1 MSSFIR
7 PRHRFNR
14 QICQN
19 LTCNV
24 GRNQYGLANQKPNNP
39 LYFTLASMKKAI
51 ADGKFMKKT
60 VTGTALPN
68 PVKQLKEFVNGGASG
83 NKPGPKMPKSLNTFV
98 SREPENQANNNQVR
112 RQAMRELRL
121 EVRGRAAVAQPP
133 PGPPP
138 RSVVDAQTRRNLFNT
153 VEIPSNLTAE
163 ERRAFTFSPMPTVQ
177 RGLGAPATPIDYRQ
191 ELRNLASRAKIVNE
205 SVESKMEQGTPATS
219 AQAPAPP
226 RERAGRRRRLALEDD
241 KKASRMEQGT
251 PATSAQ
257 PPVSRKE
264 RAARRRRLALEDNKK
279 ASRMEEGRGRQQ
291 AIINSYK

>member
-177 RGLGAPATPIDYRQ
+177 RGLGTPATPVQ
-191 ELRNLASRAKIVNE
+191 EITNRANQEALSEMDSFYNSIIKNPN
-205 SVESKMEQGTPATS
+205 TPATS
-219 AQAPAPP
+219 AQAPVLP